1 MHGHSGGVLPGP
13 IPNPEVKPSCVDS
26 CTVAREPTGTFVAV
40 PLSFTP
46 RTNNEITGRA
56 IVQDIQVEP
65 CRLLLETYSATPM
78 SESTCP

>member
-40 PLSFTP
+40 PLSFIP
-46 RTNNEITGRA
+46 APITILLA
-56 IVQDIQVEP
+56 EP
-65 CRLLLETYSATPM
+65 
-78 SESTCP
+78 